1 MKLNGKVPT
10 LLQLYL
16 SAVCSPQPAKHKGR
30 KHHPRDPGAHSQ
42 PHVNNR
48 NLNASTWAM
57 NAAGLLIQV
66 TMKEESH
73 ATQLTPGAG
82 VEQRGNSLRAVAS
95 ESQPGPLGQVYPS
108 VDDSDTAYLL

>member
-1 MKLNGKVPT
+1 MTLNGKMPT

-30 KHHPRDPGAHSQ
+30 KHHPRDPGTHGQ
-42 PHVNNR
+42 PHVNKR
-48 NLNASTWAM
+48 NLNASTCAM

-73 ATQLTPGAG
+73 ATPLTPGAG
-82 VEQRGNSLRAVAS
+82 VEQCENSLRAVAS
-95 ESQPGPLGQVYPS
+95 ESQPGHLGQVYSS
-108 VDDSDTAYLL
+108 VDDTDTAHLL